1 MPMIIIAA
9 AAAAAAANE
18 RYSKMMSSTAHPYT
32 TSVRSTYLIPDVT
45 GAPS

>member
-1 MPMIIIAA
+1 MLIIII

-18 RYSKMMSSTAHPYT
+18 RYTKMISSTAHPYT
-32 TSVRSTYLIPDVT
+32 TSVRSTYLIPEVT